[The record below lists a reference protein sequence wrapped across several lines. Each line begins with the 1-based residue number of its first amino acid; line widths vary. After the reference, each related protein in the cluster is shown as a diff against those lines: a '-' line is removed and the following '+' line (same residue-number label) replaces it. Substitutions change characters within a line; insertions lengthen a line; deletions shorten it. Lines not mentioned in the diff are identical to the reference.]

1 MVTDNLTPPRRP
13 WGSYALALLWAVIG
27 TGSLLLL
34 AKSVQHSSD
43 FGRLQP
49 WILLLNAIGVI
60 GLTVLIARKIWQ
72 LVSEYRNNVP
82 GSRLTARTVSTFG
95 ALVIAPLLIV
105 YLFSLDFLNRG
116 IDSWFRIEVKQGLN
130 DALLLSRAAI
140 DVRMREYGVRTERF
154 AALLAYA
161 PRDQLV
167 LRLNDELVATD
178 AAEIVLFDSDQQ
190 VMAFSSNNTKEV
202 APTPPPTDVLRQV
215 GQHRLYVG
223 IDPQAGGQYLIRVA
237 APLSE
242 TGDSSDR
249 RYVYAVYEVPQQ
261 LAKLSEAVQQTY
273 SQYGELAAVR
283 EPLKNSFRL
292 TLTLVLL
299 LAMLA
304 AIYGAIYSAQRLIRP
319 VQDLIAGTRAVGKG
333 DFATRLPL
341 PSRDELGY
349 LVHSFNDMTKRL
361 RRAREEAWRSQEAV
375 ERERGRLAV
384 ILARLS
390 TGVLAVDHELMVRIA
405 NEAAGQ
411 IMGVDLTQAT
421 GASLSQLAAGKERFS
436 QFVAALVVRFAA
448 GREEWREQI
457 DLEGGSDRR
466 VLMCACTPLGVEGG
480 ERGYVIVFDDITA
493 LLQAQRD
500 AAWGEVA
507 RRLAHEIKNPL
518 TPIQLSAERMQR
530 KFLASMNREDAQL
543 LQRSTD
549 TIVQQVETMKQMV
562 NAFSEYARAPD
573 MKVTGFSL
581 NDLVTEVAELYRS
594 PDSRVQIRLDLDP
607 HLGIIEADRGRVRQI
622 LNNLLVNALEALEG
636 HDLREKSGD
645 KSDHRASELAN
656 GQANAQAIVDISTR
670 LLQAQTPEWSHGVVT
685 VCDNG
690 PGFPRELIGRVFD
703 PYVTS
708 KPRGTGLGL
717 AIVKKIVEE
726 HGGRIE
732 ADNRPEGGASVRV
745 TLPLRDS
752 TRAANSH
759 RDRRPAIRKESLG

>member
-1 MVTDNLTPPRRP
+1 MVTDNLTPPRRL
-13 WGSYALALLWAVIG
+13 WGNYALVALWTIIG
-27 TGSLLLL
+27 TGALLMLG
-34 AKSVQHSSD
+34 KSVQNSSD
-43 FGRLQP
+43 FGRAQL
-49 WILLLNAIGVI
+49 WILLLNGIGVI

-72 LVSEYRNNVP
+72 LVSDYRANVP
-82 GSRLTARTVSTFG
+82 GSRLTARTVATFG
-95 ALVIAPLLIV
+95 ALVIAPLIIV

-140 DVRMREYGVRTERF
+140 DVRMREFGSRTERF
-154 AALLAYA
+154 AASLALA
-161 PRDQLV
+161 PHDQLISSLNEE
-167 LRLNDELVATD
+167 LRATD
-178 AAEIVLFDSDQQ
+178 ASEIVLFDADQQ
-190 VMAFSSNNTKEV
+190 VLAFSSDNPGDVT
-202 APTPPPTDVLRQV
+202 PTPPPTDVLRQIT
-215 GQHRLYVG
+215 QHRFYVA
-223 IDPQAGGQYLIRVA
+223 IDPVGGQYLIRVA

-242 TGDSSDR
+242 TGDTSDR

-261 LAKLSEAVQQTY
+261 LAKLSEQVQQTY
-273 SQYGELAAVR
+273 SQYGDLAALR
-283 EPLKNSFRL
+283 EPLINSFRL

-333 DFATRLPL
+333 DFGTRLPL

-390 TGVLAVDHELMVRIA
+390 TGVLAVDNELMVRIA
-405 NEAAGQ
+405 NDAAGQ
-411 IMGVDLTQAT
+411 IMGADLTEAT
-421 GASLSQLAAGKERFS
+421 GFSLSHLAAGNEHFS

-457 DLEGGSDRR
+457 DLDGGSDRR
-466 VLMCACTPLGVEGG
+466 MLMCACTPLGVEGG

-518 TPIQLSAERMQR
+518 TPIQLSAERMRR
-530 KFLASMNREDAQL
+530 KFLANMSQEDAEL

-573 MKVTGFSL
+573 ITVTSFSL
-581 NDLVTEVAELYRS
+581 NDLITEVVELYRS
-594 PDSRVQIRLDLDP
+594 HDSRVHIRLDLDP
-607 HLGIIEADRGRVRQI
+607 QLGSIEADRGRVRQI

-636 HDLREKSGD
+636 YHSRDKPGERSGD
-645 KSDHRASELAN
+645 TTTRASN
-656 GQANAQAIVDISTR
+656 KAIVDISTR
-670 LLQAQTPEWSHGVVT
+670 LLQAQSAEWAHGVVT

-690 PGFPRELIGRVFD
+690 PGFPRELLGRVFD

-732 ADNRPEGGASVRV
+732 AENRPEGGASVRV

-752 TRAANSH
+752 TRGADSH
-759 RDRRPAIRKESLG
+759 HVPGGRPAIWKETVG

>member
-1 MVTDNLTPPRRP
+1 MVTDNLTPRRP
-13 WGSYALALLWAVIG
+13 WGTYALALLWATIG
-27 TGSLLLL
+27 VSALLML

-49 WILLLNAIGVI
+49 WILLLNAIGVV
-60 GLTVLIARKIWQ
+60 GLSVLIARKIWQ
-72 LVSEYRNNVP
+72 LVSDYRANVP
-82 GSRLTARTVSTFG
+82 GSRLTARTVATFG
-95 ALVIAPLLIV
+95 ALVVAPLLIV

-140 DVRMREYGVRTERF
+140 DVRMREYGRRTESF
-154 AALLAYA
+154 AASLAFA

-167 LRLNDELVATD
+167 VRLNAELVATD
-178 AAEIVLFDSDQQ
+178 ASEIVLFDSDQR
-190 VMAFSSNNTKEV
+190 VMAFSSENAVEV
-202 APTPPPTDVLRQV
+202 APAPPPSDVLRQIS
-215 GQHRLYVG
+215 QHRPYVG
-223 IDPQAGGQYLIRVA
+223 IDPQVGGQYLIRVA

-242 TGDSSDR
+242 TGDSNDR

-273 SQYGELAAVR
+273 SEYGDLAALR

-361 RRAREEAWRSQEAV
+361 RRAREETWRSQEAV

-390 TGVLAVDHELMVRIA
+390 TGVLAVDHELTVRIA
-405 NEAAGQ
+405 NDAAGQ

-421 GASLSQLAAGKERFS
+421 GSSLSQLAAGKERFS

-457 DLEGGSDRR
+457 DLDGSADRR
-466 VLMCACTPLGVEGG
+466 VLMCACTPLGIEGG

-530 KFLASMNREDAQL
+530 KFLASMNPEDAQL

-573 MKVTGFSL
+573 IKVTAFSL
-581 NDLVTEVAELYRS
+581 NDLVAEVAELYRS
-594 PDSRVQIRLDLDP
+594 QDSGVQIRVDLDP
-607 HLGIIEADRGRVRQI
+607 ALGTIEADRGRIRQI

-636 HDLREKSGD
+636 YDSREKAGE
-645 KSDHRASELAN
+645 KTGER
-656 GQANAQAIVDISTR
+656 GIVDISTR
-670 LLQAQTPEWSHGVVT
+670 LLQGQSPEWAHGVVT

-690 PGFPRELIGRVFD
+690 PGFARELLGRVFD

-726 HGGRIE
+726 HGGRID

-752 TRAANSH
+752 TRAANAY
-759 RDRRPAIRKESLG
+759 RDRRPAMRKEILG

>member
-13 WGSYALALLWAVIG
+13 WGTYAQGLLWATVG
-27 TGSLLLL
+27 ASALLML
-34 AKSVQHSSD
+34 AKGLQNSSD
-43 FGRLQP
+43 FGRLQL
-49 WILLLNAIGVI
+49 WILLLNVISVI
-60 GLTVLIARKIWQ
+60 GLSVLIARKIWQ
-72 LVSEYRNNVP
+72 LVRDYRANVP
-82 GSRLTARTVSTFG
+82 GSRLTARTVTTFG
-95 ALVIAPLLIV
+95 ALVIAPLVIV

-140 DVRMREYGVRTERF
+140 DVRMREYGRRTEDF
-154 AALLAYA
+154 AAALAVA
-161 PRDQLV
+161 PREQLV
-167 LRLNDELVATD
+167 LRLNEELRGTD
-178 AAEIVLFDSDQQ
+178 ASEIALFDSDQH
-190 VMAFSSNNTKEV
+190 VLAFSSDNPGEM
-202 APTPPPTDVLRQV
+202 APIPPPGEVQRQIS
-215 GQHRLYVG
+215 QHQPYFG
-223 IDPQAGGQYLIRVA
+223 IDPQVGGQYQIRVA

-242 TGDSSDR
+242 NRDSDDH

-273 SQYGELAAVR
+273 SQYGDLAALR

-333 DFATRLPL
+333 DFATRLAL

-390 TGVLAVDHELMVRIA
+390 TGVLAVDRELTVRIA
-405 NEAAGQ
+405 NDAAGQ
-411 IMGVDLTQAT
+411 IMGLDLTQAT
-421 GASLSQLAAGKERFS
+421 GSSLSQLAAGKERFS

-457 DLEGGSDRR
+457 DLDGGSDRR
-466 VLMCACTPLGVEGG
+466 VLMCACTPIGVEGVEG
-480 ERGYVIVFDDITA
+480 TDRGYVIVFDDITA

-518 TPIQLSAERMQR
+518 TPIQLSAERMRR
-530 KFLASMNREDAQL
+530 KFLASMGKEDAEL

-581 NDLVTEVAELYRS
+581 NDLVAEVVELYRS
-594 PDSRVQIRLDLDP
+594 PDSPVQIRLDLDP
-607 HLGIIEADRGRVRQI
+607 QLGIIEADRGRVRQI

-636 HDLREKSGD
+636 YDLREKTGD
-645 KSDHRASELAN
+645 KSSVATGPR
-656 GQANAQAIVDISTR
+656 GVVDISTR
-670 LLQAQTPEWSHGVVT
+670 LRTQGAEWAHGVVT

-732 ADNRPEGGASVRV
+732 AENRPEGGARVRV

-752 TRAANSH
+752 SRAANSY
-759 RDRRPAIRKESLG
+759 RERRPAVRKESLG

>member
-13 WGSYALALLWAVIG
+13 WGTYAQGLLWATVG
-27 TGSLLLL
+27 ASAVLLL
-34 AKSVQHSSD
+34 AKNVQNSSD
-43 FGRLQP
+43 FGRLQL
-49 WILLLNAIGVI
+49 WILLLNVIAVI

-72 LVSEYRNNVP
+72 LVSDYRANVP

-140 DVRMREYGVRTERF
+140 DVRMREYGRRTEDF
-154 AALLAYA
+154 AASLAA
-161 PRDQLV
+161 TPREQQV
-167 LRLNDELVATD
+167 LRLNEELHGTD
-178 AAEIVLFDSDQQ
+178 ASEIVLFDSEQH
-190 VMAFSSNNTKEV
+190 VLAFSSDNSGEM
-202 APTPPPTDVLRQV
+202 APSPPPGEVQRQV
-215 GQHRLYVG
+215 SQHRPYFG
-223 IDPQAGGQYLIRVA
+223 IDPQVGGQYQIRVA

-242 TGDSSDR
+242 NRDSGDH

-273 SQYGELAAVR
+273 SQYGDLALLR

-304 AIYGAIYSAQRLIRP
+304 AIYGAISSAQRLIRP

-333 DFATRLPL
+333 DFATRLTL

-375 ERERGRLAV
+375 ERERGRLAI

-390 TGVLAVDHELMVRIA
+390 TGVLAVDRELTVRIA

-411 IMGVDLTQAT
+411 IMGLDLTQAT
-421 GASLSQLAAGKERFS
+421 GSSLSQLATGKERFS

-457 DLEGGSDRR
+457 DLDGGSDRR
-466 VLMCACTPLGVEGG
+466 VLMCACTPLGVEGVEG
-480 ERGYVIVFDDITA
+480 TERGYVIVFDDITA

-518 TPIQLSAERMQR
+518 TPIQLSAERMAR
-530 KFLASMNREDAQL
+530 KFLASMGKDDAEL

-581 NDLVTEVAELYRS
+581 NDLVTEVVELYRS
-594 PDSRVQIRLDLDP
+594 PDSQVQIRLDLDP
-607 HLGIIEADRGRVRQI
+607 QLGIIEADRGRVRQI

-636 HDLREKSGD
+636 YDLREKTGD
-645 KSDHRASELAN
+645 KSTTATGTR
-656 GQANAQAIVDISTR
+656 GIVDISTR
-670 LLQAQTPEWSHGVVT
+670 LRAQSAEWAHGVVT

-708 KPRGTGLGL
+708 KPKGTGLGL

-726 HGGRIE
+726 HGGRIDAE
-732 ADNRPEGGASVRV
+732 NRPEGGASVRV

-752 TRAANSH
+752 TRAASSQRVH
-759 RDRRPAIRKESLG
+759 GGRPALRKESLG

>member
-1 MVTDNLTPPRRP
+1 V
-13 WGSYALALLWAVIG
+13 VIG
-27 TGSLLLL
+27 TSALLLL
-34 AKSVQHSSD
+34 AKSVESSSD
-43 FGRLQP
+43 FGAMHL
-49 WILLLNAIGVI
+49 WILLLNLVGVI

-72 LVSEYRNNVP
+72 LVRDYRANVP

-116 IDSWFRIEVKQGLN
+116 IDSWFRIEIKQGLN
-130 DALLLSRAAI
+130 DALLLSRSAI
-140 DVRMREYGVRTERF
+140 DVSMREYGRRTEDF
-154 AALLAYA
+154 AAALVSA
-161 PRDQLV
+161 PRDQQL
-167 LRLNDELVATD
+167 LRLNAELRATD
-178 AAEIVLFDSDQQ
+178 ASEIVLFDSDQH
-190 VMAFSSNNTKEV
+190 VMAFSSDTSNEV
-202 APTPPPTDVLRQV
+202 APAPPPSDVLRQIS
-215 GQHRLYVG
+215 QHRPYVG
-223 IDPQAGGQYLIRVA
+223 LDPQAGGQYLIRVA
-237 APLSE
+237 VPLSE
-242 TGDSSDR
+242 TRDSSDR
-249 RYVYAVYEVPQQ
+249 RYVYAVYEVSPQ

-273 SQYGELAAVR
+273 SQFGDLALAR
-283 EPLKNSFRL
+283 EPLKDSFRL

-299 LAMLA
+299 LAMMA

-333 DFATRLPL
+333 DFGTRLPL

-390 TGVLAVDHELMVRIA
+390 TGVLAVDRELMVRIA

-421 GASLSQLAAGKERFS
+421 GSSLSQLAAGKERFS

-457 DLEGGSDRR
+457 ELDGGSDHR
-466 VLMCACTPLGVEGG
+466 VLMCACTPIGVEGA

-518 TPIQLSAERMQR
+518 TPIQLSAERMRR
-530 KFLASMNREDAQL
+530 KFLANMNKEDADL
-543 LQRSTD
+543 LERSTD

-573 MKVTGFSL
+573 MKVTAFSL
-581 NDLVTEVAELYRS
+581 NELVAEVVELYRL

-607 HLGIIEADRGRVRQI
+607 QLGVIEADRGRVRQI

-636 HDLREKSGD
+636 YDLRGKTAGS
-645 KSDHRASELAN
+645 R
-656 GQANAQAIVDISTR
+656 AIVDISTR
-670 LLQAQTPEWSHGVVT
+670 LQQARNAEWAHSVVT

-690 PGFPRELIGRVFD
+690 PGFPRELLGRVFD

-726 HGGRIE
+726 HGGRIDAE
-732 ADNRPEGGASVRV
+732 NRPEGGASVRV

-752 TRAANSH
+752 TRAANSY
-759 RDRRPAIRKESLG
+759 RERRPAIRKESLG

>member
-1 MVTDNLTPPRRP
+1 MVTDNLKPPRRP
-13 WGSYALALLWAVIG
+13 WGTYALGLLWAVIG
-27 TGSLLLL
+27 TSALLLL
-34 AKSVQHSSD
+34 AKSVQNSSD

-49 WILLLNAIGVI
+49 WILLLNVIGVI
-60 GLTVLIARKIWQ
+60 GLSVLIARKIWQ
-72 LVSEYRNNVP
+72 LVSDYRANVP

-140 DVRMREYGVRTERF
+140 DVRMREYGRRTEGF
-154 AALLAYA
+154 AASLVFT
-161 PRDQLV
+161 PHDQLI
-167 LRLNDELVATD
+167 LRLNAELRATD
-178 AAEIVLFDSDQQ
+178 ASEIVLIDSDQH
-190 VMAFSSNNTKEV
+190 VMAFSSDNSNEM
-202 APTPPPTDVLRQV
+202 APPPPPSDVLRQIS
-215 GQHRLYVG
+215 QHRPYVG
-223 IDPQAGGQYLIRVA
+223 IDPQVGGQYLIRVA

-242 TGDSSDR
+242 TRDSSDR

-273 SQYGELAAVR
+273 SQYGDLAALR

-390 TGVLAVDHELMVRIA
+390 TGVLAVDSELMVRIA

-421 GASLSQLAAGKERFS
+421 GSSLSQLAAGKERFS

-457 DLEGGSDRR
+457 DLDGGADRR
-466 VLMCACTPLGVEGG
+466 VLMCACTPLGAEGG

-518 TPIQLSAERMQR
+518 TPIQLSAERMRR
-530 KFLASMNREDAQL
+530 KLIANMGREDAEL
-543 LQRSTD
+543 LERSTD

-581 NDLVTEVAELYRS
+581 NELVAEVVELYRS

-607 HLGIIEADRGRVRQI
+607 RMGIIEADRGRVRQI

-636 HDLREKSGD
+636 YDLREKTGLKAGD
-645 KSDHRASELAN
+645 RAV
-656 GQANAQAIVDISTR
+656 VDISTR
-670 LLQAQTPEWSHGVVT
+670 LLQGQSAEWAHGVVT

-726 HGGRIE
+726 HGGRIDAE
-732 ADNRPEGGASVRV
+732 NRPEGGARVRV

-752 TRAANSH
+752 TRAANSY
-759 RDRRPAIRKESLG
+759 RERRPAIRKESLG

>member
-13 WGSYALALLWAVIG
+13 WGTYALGLLWAVIG
-27 TGSLLLL
+27 TSALLLL

-49 WILLLNAIGVI
+49 WILLLNVIGVI
-60 GLTVLIARKIWQ
+60 GLSVLIARKIWQ
-72 LVSEYRNNVP
+72 LVSDYRANVP

-140 DVRMREYGVRTERF
+140 DVRMREYGRRTEGF
-154 AALLAYA
+154 AASLVVT
-161 PRDQLV
+161 PRDQLI
-167 LRLNDELVATD
+167 LRLNEELRAT
-178 AAEIVLFDSDQQ
+178 AASEIVLIDSDQH
-190 VMAFSSNNTKEV
+190 VMAFSSDNANEM
-202 APTPPPTDVLRQV
+202 APAPPPSDVLRQIS
-215 GQHRLYVG
+215 QHRPYVG
-223 IDPQAGGQYLIRVA
+223 IDPQVGGQYLIRVA

-242 TGDSSDR
+242 TRDSNDR

-273 SQYGELAAVR
+273 SQYGDLAALR

-333 DFATRLPL
+333 DFGTRLPL

-390 TGVLAVDHELMVRIA
+390 TGVLAVDSELMVRIA

-457 DLEGGSDRR
+457 DLDGGSDRR

-518 TPIQLSAERMQR
+518 TPIQLSAERMRR
-530 KFLASMNREDAQL
+530 KLIANMGREDAEL
-543 LQRSTD
+543 LARSTD

-581 NDLVTEVAELYRS
+581 NDLVAEVAELYRS
-594 PDSRVQIRLDLDP
+594 PDSPVQIRLDLDP
-607 HLGIIEADRGRVRQI
+607 RLGIIEADRGRVRQI

-636 HDLREKSGD
+636 YDLREKTGP
-645 KSDHRASELAN
+645 KAGER
-656 GQANAQAIVDISTR
+656 AIVDISTR
-670 LLQAQTPEWSHGVVT
+670 LASGQSAEWAHGIVT

-726 HGGRIE
+726 HGGRIDAE
-732 ADNRPEGGASVRV
+732 NRPEGGASVRV

-759 RDRRPAIRKESLG
+759 RERRPAKRKESAG

>member
-13 WGSYALALLWAVIG
+13 WGTYALGLLWAVIG
-27 TGSLLLL
+27 TSALLLL
-34 AKSVQHSSD
+34 AKSVQNSSD

-49 WILLLNAIGVI
+49 WILLLNVIGVI
-60 GLTVLIARKIWQ
+60 GLSVLIARKIWQ
-72 LVSEYRNNVP
+72 LVSEYRANVP

-140 DVRMREYGVRTERF
+140 DVRMREYGRRTEGF
-154 AALLAYA
+154 AASLVFA
-161 PRDQLV
+161 PPDQLV
-167 LRLNDELVATD
+167 LRLNEELHATD
-178 AAEIVLFDSDQQ
+178 ASEIVLIDSDQH
-190 VMAFSSNNTKEV
+190 VMAFSSDNANDM
-202 APTPPPTDVLRQV
+202 APPPPPSDVLRQIS
-215 GQHRLYVG
+215 QHRPYVG
-223 IDPQAGGQYLIRVA
+223 IDPQVGGRYLIRVA

-242 TGDSSDR
+242 TRDSNDR

-273 SQYGELAAVR
+273 SQYGDLAALR

-390 TGVLAVDHELMVRIA
+390 TGVLAVDSELMVRIA

-421 GASLSQLAAGKERFS
+421 GSSLSQLAAGKERFS

-457 DLEGGSDRR
+457 DLDGGSDRR

-518 TPIQLSAERMQR
+518 TPIQLSAERMRR
-530 KFLASMNREDAQL
+530 KLIANMGREDAEL
-543 LQRSTD
+543 LARSTD

-581 NDLVTEVAELYRS
+581 NDLVAEVVELYRS

-607 HLGIIEADRGRVRQI
+607 NLAIIEADRGRVRQI

-636 HDLREKSGD
+636 YDLREKTALKAGE
-645 KSDHRASELAN
+645 R
-656 GQANAQAIVDISTR
+656 AIVDISTR
-670 LLQAQTPEWSHGVVT
+670 LLQGQSAEWAHGVVT

-690 PGFPRELIGRVFD
+690 PGFPRELLGRVFD

-732 ADNRPEGGASVRV
+732 AENRPEGGASVRV

-752 TRAANSH
+752 TRAAHSH
-759 RDRRPAIRKESLG
+759 RERRPAIRKESLG

>member
-13 WGSYALALLWAVIG
+13 WGTYALGLLWAVIG
-27 TGSLLLL
+27 TSALLLL
-34 AKSVQHSSD
+34 AKSVQRSSD

-49 WILLLNAIGVI
+49 WILLLNLVGVI
-60 GLTVLIARKIWQ
+60 GLTVLISRKIWQ
-72 LVSEYRNNVP
+72 LVSDYRANVP

-95 ALVIAPLLIV
+95 ALVVAPLLIV

-116 IDSWFRIEVKQGLN
+116 IDSWFRIEIKQGLN
-130 DALLLSRAAI
+130 DALLLSRSAI
-140 DVRMREYGVRTERF
+140 DVRMREYGRRTEDF
-154 AALLAYA
+154 AAALVNA
-161 PRDQLV
+161 PHDQQL
-167 LRLNDELVATD
+167 LRLNAELRATD
-178 AAEIVLFDSDQQ
+178 ARQIVLFDSDQH
-190 VMAFSSNNTKEV
+190 VMAFSSDTSNEV
-202 APTPPPTDVLRQV
+202 APAPPPSDVLRQIS
-215 GQHRLYVG
+215 QHRPYVG
-223 IDPQAGGQYLIRVA
+223 LDPQAGGQYLIRVA
-237 APLSE
+237 VPLSE
-242 TGDSSDR
+242 TRDSSDR
-249 RYVYAVYEVPQQ
+249 RYVYAVYEVSQQ

-273 SQYGELAAVR
+273 SQYGDLALAR
-283 EPLKNSFRL
+283 EPLKDSFRL

-333 DFATRLPL
+333 DLQTRLPL

-390 TGVLAVDHELMVRIA
+390 TGVLAVDRELMVRIA

-421 GASLSQLAAGKERFS
+421 GSSLSQLAAGKERFS

-457 DLEGGSDRR
+457 ELDGGSDHR
-466 VLMCACTPLGVEGG
+466 VLMCACTPIGVEGA

-518 TPIQLSAERMQR
+518 TPIQLSAERMRR
-530 KFLASMNREDAQL
+530 KFLANMNKEDADL
-543 LQRSTD
+543 LERSTD

-581 NDLVTEVAELYRS
+581 NELVTEVVELYRL

-607 HLGIIEADRGRVRQI
+607 QLGVIEADRGRVRQI

-636 HDLREKSGD
+636 YDLRGKTGD
-645 KSDHRASELAN
+645 SRAV
-656 GQANAQAIVDISTR
+656 VDISTR
-670 LLQAQTPEWSHGVVT
+670 LQQARNDESAHGVVT

-690 PGFPRELIGRVFD
+690 PGFPRELLGRVFD

-726 HGGRIE
+726 HGGRIDAE
-732 ADNRPEGGASVRV
+732 NRPEGGASVRV

-759 RDRRPAIRKESLG
+759 RERRPAIRKESLG

>member
-1 MVTDNLTPPRRP
+1 MVTDDLKPPRRP
-13 WGSYALALLWAVIG
+13 WGTYALGLLWAVIG
-27 TGSLLLL
+27 TSALLLL
-34 AKSVQHSSD
+34 AKSVQNSSE

-49 WILLLNAIGVI
+49 WILLLNLVGVI

-72 LVSEYRNNVP
+72 LVSDYRANVP

-105 YLFSLDFLNRG
+105 YVFSLDFLNRG
-116 IDSWFRIEVKQGLN
+116 IDSWFRIEIKQGLN
-130 DALLLSRAAI
+130 DALLLSRSAI
-140 DVRMREYGVRTERF
+140 DVRMREYGRRTEGF
-154 AALLAYA
+154 AAALVNA
-161 PRDQLV
+161 PRDQQL
-167 LRLNDELVATD
+167 LRLNAELRATD
-178 AAEIVLFDSDQQ
+178 ASEIVLFDSDQH
-190 VMAFSSNNTKEV
+190 VLAFSSDTSNEV
-202 APTPPPTDVLRQV
+202 APAPPPSDVLRQIS
-215 GQHRLYVG
+215 QHRPYVG
-223 IDPQAGGQYLIRVA
+223 LDPQAGGLYLIRVA
-237 APLSE
+237 VPLSE
-242 TGDSSDR
+242 TRDSSDR
-249 RYVYAVYEVPQQ
+249 RYVYAVYEVSQQ

-273 SQYGELAAVR
+273 SQYGDLALAR
-283 EPLKNSFRL
+283 EPLKDSFRL

-390 TGVLAVDHELMVRIA
+390 TGVLAVDRELMVRIA

-411 IMGVDLTQAT
+411 IMGLDLTQAT
-421 GASLSQLAAGKERFS
+421 GSSLSALAAGKERFS

-457 DLEGGSDRR
+457 DLDSGSDHR
-466 VLMCACTPLGVEGG
+466 VLMCACTPIGVEGA

-518 TPIQLSAERMQR
+518 TPIQLSAERMRR
-530 KFLASMNREDAQL
+530 KFFANMNKEDAEL
-543 LQRSTD
+543 LARSTD

-581 NDLVTEVAELYRS
+581 NELVTEVVELYRL

-607 HLGIIEADRGRVRQI
+607 QLGVIEADRGRVRQI

-636 HDLREKSGD
+636 YDLRGKTADG
-645 KSDHRASELAN
+645 R
-656 GQANAQAIVDISTR
+656 AIVDISTR
-670 LLQAQTPEWSHGVVT
+670 LQQAGSAEWAHGVVT

-690 PGFPRELIGRVFD
+690 PGFPRELLGRVFD

-726 HGGRIE
+726 HGGRIDAE
-732 ADNRPEGGASVRV
+732 NRPEGGASVRV

-752 TRAANSH
+752 TRAANSY
-759 RDRRPAIRKESLG
+759 RERRPAIRKESLG